1 MKKFFFIV
9 QALVLTFFVSSA
21 VSAEIKTGEKIP
33 EVTIEDKGIF
43 TFDYEIKD
51 GKMALKKDTEITYK
65 PWTTK
70 DLEGKVSTIYHLA
83 ARTGIDDINKDYID
97 ALIEADFPAHLPD
110 SPYKTTTILN
120 MDDAL
125 WGTSKIASSRFHG
138 SQEEF
143 PYAYYVTDEKGKAL
157 ETWGLKKKE
166 SAVIIVDKEGKV
178 LFFKEGKLSPEE
190 IKLAV
195 SKIREAL
202 NQ

>member
-1 MKKFFFIV
+1 MKKIFLIL
-9 QALVLTFFVSSA
+9 ALILTLLVSST
-21 VSAEIKTGEKIP
+21 VSAEIKVGEKIP
-33 EVTIEDKGIF
+33 EVSIDDKGIF

-51 GKMALKKDTEITYK
+51 GKMALKKDAKITYK
-65 PWTTK
+65 PWSTK
-70 DLEGKVSTIYHLA
+70 DIEGKVSTIYHLA

-97 ALIEADFPAHLPD
+97 ALIEADFPAQLPD

-157 ETWGLKKKE
+157 ETWGLKKKN
-166 SAVIIVDKEGKV
+166 
-178 LFFKEGKLSPEE
+178 LL
-190 IKLAV
+190 
-195 SKIREAL
+195 
-202 NQ
+202 